1 MTLVP
6 CPRCRRHVLADDHA
20 CPFCGTS
27 RWSRIAILA
36 GALALP
42 ACGGAKPAAQ
52 PPVPAENTAAQRE
65 SSAPT
70 PVEPSVPRE
79 ATAKITGIVTNT
91 RTQGPL
97 VGDLVYLIG
106 PDGEERHVA
115 TDDTGRY
122 EFGSL
127 VAGEYLL
134 RVHVDAGRMSDEDVK
149 NAGDRITVKVGETVE
164 HDVSTYRMDPRA
176 KMPYGA
182 PPARSRVV

>member
-27 RWSRIAILA
+27 RWTRIAIVA
-36 GALALP
+36 GLALP
-42 ACGGAKPAAQ
+42 ACGGAKPAPQ
-52 PPVPAENTAAQRE
+52 PPAQVENTTT
-65 SSAPT
+65 P
-70 PVEPSVPRE
+70 PVEPSVPRA

-91 RTQGPL
+91 RTSGPL

-106 PDGEERHVA
+106 PDGDERHVA
-115 TDDTGRY
+115 TDETGRY

-127 VAGEYLL
+127 VAGDYEV
-134 RVHVDAGRMSDEDVK
+134 RVHEDTRRGNVTTP
-149 NAGDRITVKVGETVE
+149 GYRITVKVGETVE
-164 HDVSTYRMDPRA
+164 HDMQTFRMDPRV

-182 PPARSRVV
+182 PPARSRLV

>member
-20 CPFCGTS
+20 CPFCGLS
-27 RWSRIAILA
+27 RWSRIAVLA

-42 ACGGAKPAAQ
+42 GCWREKPAAQ
-52 PPVPAENTAAQRE
+52 PPA
-65 SSAPT
+65 
-70 PVEPSVPRE
+70 PVEHTTTTEAPVEQSFPRV

-91 RTQGPL
+91 RTSSPL
-97 VGDLVYLIG
+97 VGDLVYLVG
-106 PDGEERHVA
+106 PDGDERHVA
-115 TDDTGRY
+115 TDENGRY

-127 VAGEYLL
+127 VAGDYFL
-134 RVHVDAGRMSDEDVK
+134 RVHVDAHRQQDENVK
-149 NAGDRITVKVGETVE
+149 TAGDRITVKVGETVE